1 MRPLSRQECSVGT
14 LFADDFLDEFGTW
27 PLAYIPTGG
36 ADFGEIAAVAK
47 AVNGASGD
55 SGAASDSGG
64 DSDTAK
70 SSVGVDAFYREWMSA
85 AARVAQQA
93 DDAMANGHHASA
105 RALHLRAS
113 AFYASAYH
121 PLYGDPVDQRLLT
134 AFRAQVAQFDA
145 GMAMWDAPV
154 RPMRIPFEN
163 TTLPA
168 YLIPAIGHETET
180 RPLIIFTN
188 GYDATI
194 TDMYFASAAYAVRRG
209 YHALVFDG
217 PGQGELLYEQRVH
230 LRPDWET
237 VVGAVIDVAV
247 EQPIVDAQRIV
258 LSGWS
263 LGGHLAPRA
272 ASVEHRIAA
281 LVADPALA
289 DVGAASTAMMIKM
302 GVPPDQAASIEDIDQ
317 GILDQMM
324 QFIEASP
331 AMRWSI
337 VQRGFWVN
345 GVSDLRAFLRKS
357 AEFTLA
363 DRIGDIRSATL
374 VTRAQND
381 QLAAGVQAFYDA
393 LTVQKTLL
401 EFTAAEGAG
410 DHCEMFNRSLLN
422 GRVLDWLDDTLA

>member
-1 MRPLSRQECSVGT
+1 M
-14 LFADDFLDEFGTW
+14 
-27 PLAYIPTGG
+27 
-36 ADFGEIAAVAK
+36 
-47 AVNGASGD
+47 
-55 SGAASDSGG
+55 
-64 DSDTAK
+64 
-70 SSVGVDAFYREWMSA
+70 
-85 AARVAQQA
+85 
-93 DDAMANGHHASA
+93 
-105 RALHLRAS
+105 
-113 AFYASAYH
+113 
-121 PLYGDPVDQRLLT
+121 
-134 AFRAQVAQFDA
+134 
-145 GMAMWDAPV
+145 
-154 RPMRIPFEN
+154 
-163 TTLPA
+163 
-168 YLIPAIGHETET
+168 
-180 RPLIIFTN
+180 
-188 GYDATI
+188 
-194 TDMYFASAAYAVRRG
+194 
-209 YHALVFDG
+209 
-217 PGQGELLYEQRVH
+217 H

-237 VVGAVIDVAV
+237 VIGAVIDVVV

-289 DVGAASTAMMIKM
+289 DVGAASAAMMVKM

-363 DRIGDIRSATL
+363 DRIGDIRCATL